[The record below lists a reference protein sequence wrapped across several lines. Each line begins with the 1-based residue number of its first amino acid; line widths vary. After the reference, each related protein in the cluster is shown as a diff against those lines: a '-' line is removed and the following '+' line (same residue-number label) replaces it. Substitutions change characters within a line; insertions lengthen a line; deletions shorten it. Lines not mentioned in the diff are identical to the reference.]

1 MKLQN
6 LINPELA
13 LTVKGNAVTL
23 EEAQTEK
30 GALREVIV
38 HGLPNNVFVFS
49 TDKKIKVSTARWE
62 KKRNQFLNDDNN
74 KIHKNCDAVIIHYDD
89 SELDIVFCELKSTN
103 PEPIQYE
110 TQLINTKLFVDYL
123 VTMFNQFYKEEGK
136 LSLRNSWYVL
146 FYVSKKRPVKV
157 DESMRNQIEIATST

>member
-1 MKLQN
+1 
-6 LINPELA
+6 
-13 LTVKGNAVTL
+13 
-23 EEAQTEK
+23 
-30 GALREVIV
+30 
-38 HGLPNNVFVFS
+38 
-49 TDKKIKVSTARWE
+49 
-62 KKRNQFLNDDNN
+62 
-74 KIHKNCDAVIIHYDD
+74 
-89 SELDIVFCELKSTN
+89 LDIVFCELKSTN